1 MSHAS
6 TNKLPSAVHRVLQIM
21 QRLRNQQ
28 HGCPWDQQQT
38 FASIAPHTIEEAYEV
53 ADAIASGNM
62 LHIKDEVADL
72 LFQVVFYAQLGQEQ
86 NAFDFSAICQH
97 LGDKLE
103 RRHPHVFAKP
113 QALDQTALNQQWEQI
128 KQQERNEEGHHDTS
142 LLANIPPGLAPLKRA
157 QKIQKNCAN
166 VGFDWPELPPVVAK
180 IHEEIAEVLAEIQA
194 ANPSQTAI
202 EEEIGDLLFAVVNL
216 ARHAKVD
223 ADTALLKAN
232 RKFERRF
239 RQVEQTIQQQGN
251 TMQLATLEEMEAA
264 WQLAKKNNADSR

>member
-1 MSHAS
+1 
-6 TNKLPSAVHRVLQIM
+6 M
-21 QRLRNQQ
+21 QRLRDQQ

-103 RRHPHVFAKP
+103 RRHPHVFDKP

-128 KQQERNEEGHHDTS
+128 KQQERNEQGQHDTS

-157 QKIQKNCAN
+157 QKIQKKCAN
-166 VGFDWPELPPVVAK
+166 VGFDWPELPPVVDK
-180 IHEEIAEVLAEIQA
+180 IHEEIAEVLAEIHA
-194 ANPSQTAI
+194 VTPSQTAI
-202 EEEIGDLLFAVVNL
+202 EEEIGDLLFAVVNS

-223 ADTALLKAN
+223 AETALLKAN
-232 RKFERRF
+232 RKFEHRF

-251 TMQLATLEEMEAA
+251 SMQLATLEEMESA
-264 WQLAKKNNADSR
+264 WLLAKKKQCRQ

>member
-6 TNKLPSAVHRVLQIM
+6 TNNSPSAVQRVLEIM
-21 QRLRNQQ
+21 QRLRDEK
-28 HGCPWDQQQT
+28 HGCPWDKQQT
-38 FASIAPHTIEEAYEV
+38 FASIAPYTIEEAYEV
-53 ADAIASGNM
+53 ADAIHSGNM

-86 NAFDFSAICQH
+86 DAFDFSTICQH

-103 RRHPHVFAKP
+103 RRHPHVFAQP
-113 QALDQTALNQQWEQI
+113 QALDEGALSQQWEHI
-128 KQQERNEEGHHDTS
+128 KQQERSVHENYDNS

-157 QKIQKNCAN
+157 QKIQKKCAN
-166 VGFDWPELPPVVAK
+166 VGFDWPDLPPVVDK
-180 IHEEIAEVLAEIQA
+180 IHEEIAEALAEINA
-194 ANPSQTAI
+194 DTPSPTAI

-239 RQVEQTIQQQGN
+239 RQVEHSIHQQGKSMQSA
-251 TMQLATLEEMEAA
+251 TMAEMEAA
-264 WQLAKKNNADSR
+264 WQLAKK